1 MYVCGL
7 WADSHSECYSIP
19 RRHEMY
25 MSKYAILYINTVIVM
40 CLIGNIF
47 FFTVLKTLQK
57 KLLSLSIYNVK
68 QQQLEST

>member
-1 MYVCGL
+1 
-7 WADSHSECYSIP
+7 
-19 RRHEMY
+19 MY

-57 KLLSLSIYNVK
+57 KLLSLIIYM
-68 QQQLEST
+68 